1 MPSLPGALLQASE
14 SMALLSSLMVGG
26 KSNST
31 MVVMGIMFSVIV
43 YTHTQ
48 IYVCVF
54 ICICLNSKPK
64 RSKS

>member
-43 YTHTQ
+43 YTHTDIPLC
-48 IYVCVF
+48 IYMH
-54 ICICLNSKPK
+54 LPEQ
-64 RSKS
+64 

>member
-43 YTHTQ
+43 YTHTEIRLC
-48 IYVCVF
+48 IYMH
-54 ICICLNSKPK
+54 LPEQ
-64 RSKS
+64 